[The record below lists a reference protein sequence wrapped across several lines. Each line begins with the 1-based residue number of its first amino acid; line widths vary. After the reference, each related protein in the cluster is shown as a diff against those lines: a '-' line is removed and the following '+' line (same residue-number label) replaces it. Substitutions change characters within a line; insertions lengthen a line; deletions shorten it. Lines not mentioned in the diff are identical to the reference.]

1 MAQYGIQYTPQFV
14 QSDIG
19 AMQRKFDD
27 LQQGYDTAYAGALAA
42 EDQFG
47 QFDVDQRDIELKNEV
62 LGGFKN
68 RVKSLVDRYG
78 GDWSAASKQLASEI
92 VRTKNDKF
100 FPIAARRKM
109 LAEEQRRAASQPGA
123 IILKDVRNVDL
134 RDKDGNWINPEDLDY
149 KVTTRDALR
158 KELELG
164 YADLAKKITEG
175 GYESVKGVPW
185 IMRKAVTK
193 GITDAEVPEVANN
206 MLGTLKQMYPEL
218 DDKTAQSIA
227 VEQANQLVG
236 GTQYENI
243 DNWWWKQQ
251 QEEATYNRR
260 RAAETP
266 PPPEDIDLFERGTGN
281 LVQQG
286 ENAELY
292 NDARDDFQKAA
303 KNIPL
308 LKDKISKVEAN
319 YERIKND
326 KNPTIRNQAGAVLV
340 GLNKLKKDLEENR
353 AKYKDS
359 EAKIAQSF
367 PIYQHLKDK
376 GVSSTDAWTA
386 TAKQINR
393 TDSVFKTTLDAKTP
407 AETSKALGTMFSRY
421 DGDIYEEKDGKRS
434 KSSYNIAYVTD
445 PENIKTWG
453 IQGNNVS
460 VVVRGRDK
468 SGKPTKELKTIILPL
483 NKTKSNAVNQKANYM
498 ETVRQAYSGNNGIG
512 KFRIKQDGS
521 IERVNKNDPD
531 YNGYYKGMTYVNAE
545 YNPVTKR
552 IDSSIFDTNSRN
564 PEVTIDGFVSS
575 YANDLMRTLGK
586 EVKFEDYKVE

>member
-19 AMQRKFDD
+19 AMQKRFDD

-78 GDWSAASKQLASEI
+78 GDWGAASKQLASEI

-149 KVTTRDALR
+149 KVTTREALMKDLDA
-158 KELELG
+158 EYSG
-164 YADLAKKITEG
+164 LANQIRMG
-175 GYESVKGVPW
+175 DYHAVKGLPW
-185 IMRKAVTK
+185 MMEKDITK
-193 GITDAEVPEVANN
+193 GITEAEVPMVAEN
-206 MLGTLKQMYPEL
+206 MVASLKQMHPEL
-218 DDKTAQSIA
+218 NDDIAKSIA
-227 VEQANQLVG
+227 INQAR
-236 GTQYENI
+236 QYVKGNDTKETE
-243 DNWWWKQQ
+243 NWWWKQQ
-251 QEEATYNRR
+251 QEEDAYNRR
-260 RAAETP
+260 RDAEKP
-266 PPPEDIDLFERGTGN
+266 KPKDDIDLFERGTGN

-292 NDARDDFQKAA
+292 NDARDDFQNAA
-303 KNIPL
+303 KRIND
-308 LKDKISKVEAN
+308 LKSKNVDIQRQIDEKKRIMGDKYRPGEL
-319 YERIKND
+319 ETRIRQN
-326 KNPTIRNQAGAVLV
+326 NEYLAGAR
-340 GLNKLKKDLEENR
+340 DS
-353 AKYKDS
+353 YKRS
-359 EAKIAQSF
+359 EAKIAKSF
-367 PIYQHLKDK
+367 PIYQHLKDM
-376 GVSSTDAWTA
+376 GISSTEALTA

-421 DGDIYEEKDGKRS
+421 DGDIYEEKDGKKS

-468 SGKPTKELKTIILPL
+468 NGNPTKELKTIILPL
-483 NKTKSNAVNQKANYM
+483 NKTKSNAINQKANYM

-512 KFRIKQDGS
+512 KFRINQDGS
-521 IERVNKNDPD
+521 WERVTKNDPD

-545 YNPVTKR
+545 YNPITKR

-564 PEVTIDGFVSS
+564 PEVTIDEFVSS